1 MFRTLVIA
9 MTAGAA
15 LLSTQAAN
23 AERNYWS
30 ASDRNDRYGSQYESE
45 SDWGRDDGY
54 RNASYD
60 ERGYDSDYDQSYSQ
74 GQSVSDYA
82 RVVDVKPNYRTVRV
96 QTPQRE
102 CWDEVVYEDRSRRRN
117 GNAPA
122 AIAGGIIGGVVG
134 HQFGSGRGN
143 DAMTVL
149 GTLVGSAIA
158 RDVAADRSRR
168 EHHGY
173 QEARTVQR
181 CETRT
186 QVSTEQ
192 RIDGY
197 TVTYEYDGRHYVTQ
211 TREHPGNQ
219 VAVQVT
225 VTPYEG

>member
-9 MTAGAA
+9 LTAGGA

-23 AERNYWS
+23 AERNYRS
-30 ASDRNDRYGSQYESE
+30 GAEHNDRYGEQYES
-45 SDWGRDDGY
+45 DWRSDDGY
-54 RNASYD
+54 QNTSY
-60 ERGYDSDYDQSYSQ
+60 EREYEGDY
-74 GQSVSDYA
+74 GQSPAQVNDYA
-82 RVVDVKPNYRTVRV
+82 RVVDVQPVYRTVRV
-96 QTPQRE
+96 QTPHRE

-158 RDVAADRSRR
+158 RDVAAERTRGD
-168 EHHGY
+168 HHGY

-186 QVSTEQ
+186 QVSSEQ
-192 RIDGY
+192 RVDGY
-197 TVTYEYDGRHYVTQ
+197 KVTYEYDGRHYVTR
-211 TREHPGNQ
+211 TREHPGEQ

>member
-1 MFRTLVIA
+1 MFRTLAIA
-9 MTAGAA
+9 MAAGAA

-30 ASDRNDRYGSQYESE
+30 ASDQNDRYGAQHE
-45 SDWGRDDGY
+45 SDWRSDTGY
-54 RNASYD
+54 QNASYD
-60 ERGYDSDYDQSYSQ
+60 QDYEHDQ
-74 GQSVSDYA
+74 GQSNPQRSDYA
-82 RVVDVKPNYRTVRV
+82 RVVDVQPIYRTVRV

-158 RDVAADRSRR
+158 RDVAADRTRR
-168 EHHGY
+168 DHHGY

-186 QVSTEQ
+186 EVSSEQ
-192 RIDGY
+192 RVDGY
-197 TVTYEYDGRHYVTQ
+197 KVTYEYDGRHYVTR
-211 TREHPGNQ
+211 TREHPGDR